1 MRSATPV
8 AGPGQ
13 PASSIRPVIVDDLQ
27 RRLDGGQCEISARV
41 RRGESEQLRL
51 WFRFPEEFAPQQ
63 LDGSP
68 FLAAVLVWAMR
79 HREDIAVDAPVSP
92 RLLAG
97 LDGIFSMYSSFF
109 PGEMRAVSVDAPR
122 GEPSAASEV
131 TGCFFTRG
139 VDSWYAVLAAL
150 EDDPQEPPLTNLI
163 FCPDFLPVDRW
174 PDELVRAKTEE
185 TRRAAELTPCRFIEV
200 FTNQKR
206 DFRGHQLVAMALA
219 LGFTRM
225 LIPSGGMRGELRPRA
240 THPELDPRF
249 STERT
254 RIVHY
259 GDASR
264 IQKVARIARSPQAL
278 ATVHVCRYNQ
288 SADSE
293 NCCRCE
299 KCLRTMIQLHALG
312 ADASA
317 AFKDPLDPRVVA
329 GMSKEIKHPH
339 QWVDLLHALG
349 DSAEDRRL
357 AAAIRLVIMRADL
370 RNAYERLREMGS
382 DPELA
387 GVRED
392 LPRTLQDTHEA
403 VRHMHRALHPDAH
416 RRGRWEWLRLA
427 PRMLRAVRSR

>member
-1 MRSATPV
+1 
-8 AGPGQ
+8 
-13 PASSIRPVIVDDLQ
+13 VIVDDLK
-27 RRLDGGQCEISARV
+27 RRIEDDQCEISARV
-41 RRGESEQLRL
+41 RRGDSEQLRL
-51 WFRFPEEFAPQQ
+51 WFRFPPELAPAE

-79 HREDIAVDAPVSP
+79 HREEVAIDAPVSP
-92 RLLAG
+92 RLLAS

-109 PGEMRAVSVDAPR
+109 PGEMRGVSVQAPA
-122 GEPSAASEV
+122 GEPPAASEL
-131 TGCFFTRG
+131 TGSFFTRG
-139 VDSWYAVLAAL
+139 VDSWYAVLTAL
-150 EDDPQEPPLTNLI
+150 EDDPHEPPITNLV

-174 PDELVRAKTEE
+174 PDELVRAKTLQ
-185 TRRAAELTPCRFIEV
+185 TRQAAELTPCRFIEV

-206 DFRGHQLVAMALA
+206 DFRGHQLVAMGLA

-254 RIVHY
+254 RILHY

-264 IQKVARIARSPQAL
+264 IQKVARIARSPRAL
-278 ATVHVCRYNQ
+278 DSLHVCRYNQ
-288 SADSE
+288 SADAE

-299 KCLRTMIQLHALG
+299 KCLRTMIQLHALA

-317 AFKDPLDPRVVA
+317 AFPQPLDPQVVA
-329 GMSKEIKHPH
+329 RMSKEIKHPH

-349 DSAEDRRL
+349 DSEEDRRL

-370 RNAYERLREMGS
+370 RNAYERLREMGT
-382 DPELA
+382 DPGLA

-392 LPRTLQDTHEA
+392 LPQAVEDTRWA
-403 VRHMHRALHPDAH
+403 VRHMHRALHPQAR
-416 RRGRWEWLRLA
+416 RRGRWDWLKLG
-427 PRMLRAVRSR
+427 PRILRSVRTR